1 MCCGSP
7 AKGAGFG
14 GKTKN
19 VLIGGREILR
29 GWKED
34 VERKAGEGRKGE
46 RGEERF
52 GKKIK
57 RKAGWFER

>member
-34 VERKAGEGRKGE
+34 VERKAGEGKREKGE
-46 RGEERF
+46 RRGVEKN
-52 GKKIK
+52 KKK
-57 RKAGWFER
+57 GGMV

>member
-34 VERKAGEGRKGE
+34 VERKAGEGKREKGE
-46 RGEERF
+46 GRGVEKN
-52 GKKIK
+52 KKK
-57 RKAGWFER
+57 GGMV

>member
-19 VLIGGREILR
+19 VLIGSREILR
-29 GWKED
+29 GWREE
-34 VERKAGEGRKGE
+34 VRERLGKGKGRKE
-46 RGEERF
+46 REE
-52 GKKIK
+52 G
-57 RKAGWFER
+57 

>member
-19 VLIGGREILR
+19 VLIGSREILR
-29 GWKED
+29 GWRE
-34 VERKAGEGRKGE
+34 VGREREKGE
-46 RGEERF
+46 RGGKRGEKKTRGMVER
-52 GKKIK
+52 
-57 RKAGWFER
+57 

>member
-34 VERKAGEGRKGE
+34 VERKAGEGEREKGGVE
-46 RGEERF
+46 RG
-52 GKKIK
+52 GKNKK
-57 RKAGWFER
+57 KGGMV